1 MNGSALTTPMYVAP
15 TATSRDHGT
24 MMRTTLTQL
33 REIKLN
39 SLAAALKEQLGLAG
53 MSAMT
58 FEERLAL
65 LVDRKLQGLL

>member
-1 MNGSALTTPMYVAP
+1 
-15 TATSRDHGT
+15 